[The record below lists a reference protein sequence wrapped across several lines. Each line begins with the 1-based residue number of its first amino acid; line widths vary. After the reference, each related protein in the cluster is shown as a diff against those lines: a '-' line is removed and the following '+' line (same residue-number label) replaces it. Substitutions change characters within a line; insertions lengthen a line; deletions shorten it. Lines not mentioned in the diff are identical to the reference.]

1 MSLPSFREE
10 GVFRG
15 LYIGTW
21 LSMGLYGANAV
32 QCWTYYNNNND
43 RWTLRSVISLLFALD
58 TAVTCIESG
67 ALYRS
72 LLSIQKE
79 PSTRAPVTD
88 IVIIFLAATVVFIV
102 DLFFAAKVHYL
113 GRCHWTVVAFI
124 VTMALIAAGT
134 GLAGIVNLSTA
145 EDNRDILTSKETIP
159 DRAEPS

>member
-102 DLFFAAKVHYL
+102 DLFFAAKWE
-113 GRCHWTVVAFI
+113 G
-124 VTMALIAAGT
+124 VTGQW
-134 GLAGIVNLSTA
+134 
-145 EDNRDILTSKETIP
+145 
-159 DRAEPS
+159 